1 VTGFFANL
9 QFQAPWVLILLPLP
23 SFLAFLSRRLEATE
37 PRLSLPRTAVV
48 RNFPRTIRARFQ
60 RLPLWLSS
68 IALTLLVAAL
78 ARPQRGIGRDQLT
91 TEGVDIV
98 IALDVSGSMAAQDFP
113 PDNRLAV
120 AKAVVAD
127 FIKKRSRDRIG
138 LVIFAG
144 RAITQSPATTDQAL
158 LLRQLEDVALDRLP
172 DGTAIGSGLATA
184 LSRLN
189 KSEAK
194 SKLVVLVTDGA
205 NNSGEVDPATATDI
219 AKAMQVKIY
228 TVGVG
233 KGGIAPVPV
242 RARDPFTGQI
252 VSRTVNME
260 VPIDEDLLKQ
270 IAERTGGAFF
280 SATDETSFRD
290 IFSRIDALET
300 SRIKSVSF
308 RRFDELFPP
317 FLNAAAALL
326 LLSALLWSRGFRV
339 NPA

>member
-1 VTGFFANL
+1 MSFFGF
-9 QFQAPWVLILLPLP
+9 QFQTPWVLLLLPLP
-23 SFLAFLSRRLEATE
+23 LLLAWFSRRMETLEPT
-37 PRLSLPRTAVV
+37 LSLPRTSVA
-48 RNFPRTIRARFQ
+48 RNLPQTIRARF
-60 RLPLWLSS
+60 RSLPLWLTTL
-68 IALTLLVAAL
+68 ALMLIVIAL
-78 ARPQRGIGRDQLT
+78 ARPQKGLGRDQMT

-98 IALDVSGSMAAQDFP
+98 ISLDVSGSMAAQDFQ

-120 AKAVVAD
+120 AKSVVAD
-127 FIKKRSRDRIG
+127 FIRRRTRDRLG

-184 LSRLN
+184 LSRLS
-189 KSEAK
+189 KSE
-194 SKLVVLVTDGA
+194 SKTKVVVLVTDGA
-205 NNSGEVDPATATDI
+205 NNSGEIDPDTATDI
-219 AKAMQVKIY
+219 AKAMEVKIY

-233 KGGIAPVPV
+233 KGGVAPVPV
-242 RARDPFTGQI
+242 RAQDPFTGRI

-260 VPIDEDLLKQ
+260 VPIDEDLLKR

-300 SRIKSVSF
+300 TRLKSVSF
-308 RRFDELFPP
+308 RRYQELFPP
-317 FLNAAAALL
+317 FLQAAAALL
-326 LLSALLWSRGFRV
+326 LSAAFLWTRGLRV
-339 NPA
+339 LPV

>member
-1 VTGFFANL
+1 MSFSGL
-9 QFQAPWVLILLPLP
+9 QFQQPWVLLLLPVPALLAWL
-23 SFLAFLSRRLEATE
+23 SFRLEVLR
-37 PRLSLPRTAVV
+37 PSLRLPRASVA
-48 RNFPRTIRARFQ
+48 RNIPQTRRARF
-60 RLPLWLSS
+60 RSLPTGLATL
-68 IALTLLVAAL
+68 ALTLTVIGL
-78 ARPQRGIGRDQLT
+78 ARPQQGHGRDQQT

-98 IALDVSGSMAAQDFP
+98 ISLDVSGSMAAQDFQ

-127 FIKKRSRDRIG
+127 FIRKRNRDRLG

-184 LSRLN
+184 LSRLS
-189 KSEAK
+189 KSE
-194 SKLVVLVTDGA
+194 SKTKVVVLVTDGA
-205 NNSGEVDPATATDI
+205 NNSGEIDPDTATDI
-219 AKAMQVKIY
+219 ATAMEVKIY

-242 RARDPFTGQI
+242 RAQDPFTGRV

-260 VPIDEDLLKQ
+260 VPIDEDLLKR

-290 IFSRIDALET
+290 IFARIDALET
-300 SRIKSVSF
+300 TRLKSVSF
-308 RRFDELFPP
+308 RRYQELFPNVLGAAFAL
-317 FLNAAAALL
+317 FLLAFF
-326 LLSALLWSRGFRV
+326 LWARGLRV
-339 NPA
+339 VPA

>member
-1 VTGFFANL
+1 MIFFSGL
-9 QFQAPWVLILLPLP
+9 QFHNPWILLLLPLP
-23 SFLAFLSRRLEATE
+23 LALAWFSRRLVHLQPA
-37 PRLSLPRTAVV
+37 LNLPRASAATRLPVSL
-48 RNFPRTIRARFQ
+48 RGRFRT
-60 RLPLWLSS
+60 LPLWLNT
-68 IALTLLVAAL
+68 IALTLMVIAL
-78 ARPQRGIGRDQLT
+78 ARPQKGIGRDQQT

-98 IALDVSGSMAAQDFP
+98 IALDVSGSMAAQDFQ

-120 AKAVVAD
+120 AKSVVAD
-127 FIKKRSRDRIG
+127 FIRKRTRDRLG

-184 LSRLN
+184 LSRLS
-189 KSEAK
+189 KSE
-194 SKLVVLVTDGA
+194 SKTKVVVLVTDGA
-205 NNSGEVDPATATDI
+205 NNSGEVDPDTATDI
-219 AKAMQVKIY
+219 ATAMEVKIY

-242 RARDPFTGQI
+242 RAQDPYTGRI

-260 VPIDEDLLKQ
+260 VPIDLDLLKR

-300 SRIKSVSF
+300 TRLKSISF
-308 RRFDELFPP
+308 RRFQELFPQILGIATSL
-317 FLNAAAALL
+317 F
-326 LLSALLWSRGFRV
+326 LLSAFLWSRGLRV
-339 NPA
+339 LPV

>member
-1 VTGFFANL
+1 MFFAGL
-9 QFQAPWVLILLPLP
+9 QFQNPWLLLLLPLP
-23 SFLAFLSRRLEATE
+23 LALAWYSRRLERVQPA
-37 PRLSLPRTAVV
+37 LSLPRASMAA
-48 RNFPRTIRARFQ
+48 RLPASLKGRLRA
-60 RLPLWLSS
+60 LPLWLSTL
-68 IALTLLVAAL
+68 ALTLIVIAL
-78 ARPQRGIGRDQLT
+78 ARPQKGIGRDQQT

-98 IALDVSGSMAAQDFP
+98 IALDVSGSMAAQDFQ

-120 AKAVVAD
+120 AKSVVAD
-127 FIKKRSRDRIG
+127 FIRKRTRDRLG

-184 LSRLN
+184 LSRLS
-189 KSEAK
+189 KSE
-194 SKLVVLVTDGA
+194 SKTKVVVLVTDGA
-205 NNSGEVDPATATDI
+205 NNSGEVDPDTATDI
-219 AKAMQVKIY
+219 ATAMEVKIY

-242 RARDPFTGQI
+242 RAQDPYTGRI

-260 VPIDEDLLKQ
+260 VPIDLELLKR

-300 SRIKSVSF
+300 TRLKSVSF
-308 RRFDELFPP
+308 RRFQELFPQILGVA
-317 FLNAAAALL
+317 FALL
-326 LLSALLWSRGFRV
+326 LLSAFLWARGLRV
-339 NPA
+339 LPV